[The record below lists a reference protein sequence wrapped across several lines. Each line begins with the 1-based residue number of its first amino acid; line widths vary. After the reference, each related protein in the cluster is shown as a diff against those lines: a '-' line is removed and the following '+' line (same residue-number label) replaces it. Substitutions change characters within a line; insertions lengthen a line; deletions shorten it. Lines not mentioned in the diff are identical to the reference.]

1 MATRQTSSRG
11 RSRADGNKTRQDLIN
26 AADRLLPKMGL
37 AATTSRKI
45 AAEAGTTVAS
55 VNYHFGSKD
64 GLITE
69 VVANH
74 MVPVMQ
80 QMATDI
86 EALTPSPGRDGV
98 VQVLTEYS
106 RTMLGKCMTDPILRE
121 AMGVLFSNP
130 ELATQWRANNISPYL
145 ERVIDVLVD
154 QLEDRS
160 YREVRWR
167 FNLFVD
173 CVSGQIV
180 KRMGFSPEQDM
191 FKGID
196 EFVTFMTD
204 AFMA

>member
-26 AADRLLPKMGL
+26 AADRLLPELGL
-37 AATTSRKI
+37 TATTSRKI

-98 VQVLTEYS
+98 VQVLTEY
-106 RTMLGKCMTDPILRE
+106 
-121 AMGVLFSNP
+121 
-130 ELATQWRANNISPYL
+130 
-145 ERVIDVLVD
+145 
-154 QLEDRS
+154 
-160 YREVRWR
+160 
-167 FNLFVD
+167 
-173 CVSGQIV
+173 
-180 KRMGFSPEQDM
+180 
-191 FKGID
+191 
-196 EFVTFMTD
+196 
-204 AFMA
+204 